1 MIAELH
7 RDQHMPPASTGYA
20 GQARARAI
28 VARPAIFA
36 AMVSLLLLAA
46 CDLSGAPA
54 TPTPD
59 PLIQALARVPNA
71 RSVKIRDDWA
81 GLSPAAPI
89 LAHYLLDRTADGLA
103 GIADFSVGEYAG
115 TPITTAVTIAI
126 PENVVNDFLARLA
139 AVPLKEGTYTPRIE
153 HTDDY
158 PNISVTIDVSGDVI
172 SFYTQSQG
180 TDHTPW
186 AASINNKEYVIET
199 AEIAEALRLL
209 DPYLEDDVLERLV
222 EEASNC

>member
-1 MIAELH
+1 MIAEL
-7 RDQHMPPASTGYA
+7 RGDRRTPCESTGNTGA
-20 GQARARAI
+20 ARARAI
-28 VARPAIFA
+28 AARPTIFA
-36 AMVSLLLLAA
+36 VMLSLLLLVA

-59 PLIQALARVPNA
+59 PLVQALARIPSA

-103 GIADFSVGEYAG
+103 GTAEFAVGESRGA
-115 TPITTAVTIAI
+115 PITTTVTIGI
-126 PENVVNDFLARLA
+126 PEDVVKDFLAKVA
-139 AVPLKEGTYTPRIE
+139 AAPLKEGTYTPKIE

-158 PNISVTIDVSGDVI
+158 PNISVTIDVSGDVL

-180 TDHTPW
+180 MDHTPW
-186 AASINNKEYVIET
+186 AATINNKEYVIET

-209 DPYLEDDVLERLV
+209 TPYLEGAVLDRLV
-222 EEASNC
+222 EEASNR